1 MHIYIIHGYS
11 ASPADH
17 WFFWLKEKLEEE
29 NNKVTII
36 DLPTPL
42 TPNPIE
48 WNEALKKQIKV
59 IDENSFFIAHSLGCI
74 TLLKFLEE
82 SFFEKQIA
90 GYMLVSGFNDS
101 IPTLKQLNNFLKSK
115 LDYHKLNKITK
126 NKIVIS
132 AKDDYV
138 VPIILSERLSFLFN
152 ADFIPLEKGGHFMA
166 SDGYHKFPFL
176 LTEFKKLKFDN

>member
-17 WFFWLKEKLEEE
+17 WFSWLKEKLEEE

-42 TPNPIE
+42 IPDSKE
-48 WNEALKKQIKV
+48 WNEALKEQIKT

-82 SFFEKQIA
+82 SSIKKQIA
-90 GYMLVSGFNDS
+90 GYILVSGFNTS
-101 IPTLKQLNNFLKSK
+101 LPKLKQLDSFLKRE
-115 LDYHKLNKITK
+115 LDYEKLKNITN
-126 NKIVIS
+126 NKIVIG
-132 AKDDYV
+132 ANNDYQ
-138 VPIILSERLSFLFN
+138 VPIILTERLSFLLN
-152 ADFIPLEKGGHFMA
+152 ADFIHLEKGGHFMA
-166 SDGYHKFPFL
+166 SDGYIKFPFL